1 MKTARRVKVLN
12 INLLKTLKVEFG
24 QVNNL
29 AISKD
34 IKGNLSMQVNLT
46 LKREGQLEHMLY
58 IRHTFGVE
66 QNRHHGNITI
76 QDEKGTVLLDTRIG
90 SCDSILLLNG
100 LVHETLELYKERY
113 KYDTP
118 SKEGVLR
125 SSTITNLDNLLESG
139 YTVRFYITNGLGS
152 FNLYIHSDRLESL
165 ALSSNGRNV
174 GLEFKGNID
183 VTDAKPVF
191 TLEGVAQP
199 LDGVEQLVGYIK
211 ELGGN

>member
-1 MKTARRVKVLN
+1 MLN

-46 LKREGQLEHMLY
+46 LKREGQLEHMLD